1 MKPKVS
7 EARDTTTAAYWT
19 IMFFNLLELNSN
31 TKASAAS
38 IGPLIDS
45 DCYVAISPRVASEIP

>member
-1 MKPKVS
+1 MKPKIS

-19 IMFFNLLELNSN
+19 IMFFNLLEVNSN

-38 IGPLIDS
+38 IGPLIDY
-45 DCYVAISPRVASEIP
+45 DCF